1 MTVDFYLEQYDP
13 ILKQVLKWRA
23 IPLPLLKELS
33 DYQGLD
39 SSFRKVIQR
48 LEKVSLLK
56 SRPFKGKAKLVY
68 LGPELIKST
77 PGRVI
82 PLHDES
88 LVHEAVVTMVS
99 NRFLQWGVFKEATL
113 SHEIITSSFGFGI
126 RRLPDVILE
135 GKIGDE
141 SFKLALE
148 IELTQKAKT
157 RIKNKIEDYLS
168 NKVFDYIFYVFNDEA
183 VYSSYKRTITEIINS
198 SDSKRKQEAEIRFI
212 LGFKKDILHTGVN
225 LNNLEVFYKGNHIT
239 VENFFN
245 DQSE

>member
-23 IPLPLLKELS
+23 LPLPLLKELS

-39 SSFRKVIQR
+39 SSFRKVIQK
-48 LEKVSLLK
+48 LEKVALLR
-56 SRPFKGKAKLVY
+56 SRPFKGKSKLVY
-68 LGPELIKST
+68 LGPELIKSS

-82 PLHDES
+82 PLYDES
-88 LVHEAVVTMVS
+88 LIHEAVVTMVS
-99 NRFLQWGVFKEATL
+99 NRFLQWGVFKEVILA
-113 SHEIITSSFGFGI
+113 HEVITSSFGFGI
-126 RRLPDVILE
+126 RRLPDAILE

-168 NKVFDYIFYVFNDEA
+168 NKVFDYIFYIFNDEA
-183 VYSSYKRTITEIINS
+183 VYSSYKKTIVDIIKS
-198 SDSKRKQEAEIRFI
+198 RDSKWKQEAEIRFI
-212 LGFKKDILHTGVN
+212 LGFKKDILHTGIN
-225 LNNLEVFYKGNHIT
+225 LHDLEVFYKGHQT
-239 VENFFN
+239 SVENVFN
-245 DQSE
+245 GKDE